1 MLIAMPSIQFHVH
14 KACASIMRD
23 CAKEGSHGYLE

>member
-1 MLIAMPSIQFHVH
+1 MFSAMPSIRFHV